1 MATGG
6 GARTAGDSVGAAHTL
21 TVEEDRMTDFWWAF
35 GAGLAFGLVCYAGFV
50 RRAFGG
56 GRR

>member
-1 MATGG
+1 M
-6 GARTAGDSVGAAHTL
+6 GAAHTL